1 MSRFGKYL
9 GYMTIDL
16 DGEKLE
22 IKPTLRQ
29 KQQLMAI
36 QQKTGKNKG
45 MSLEQWQE
53 LHIIFKEI
61 LRTVDAEATDDE
73 LEGFLLKHDIDF
85 MMKLYVAFGWMKEGD
100 VDNLKEELKQTAMD
114 ES

>member
-9 GYMTIDL
+9 GYMSIDL

-36 QQKTGKNKG
+36 QQKSGKGG

-53 LHIIFKEI
+53 LHIIFKDI
-61 LRTVDAEATDDE
+61 LRTVDSEATDDE
-73 LEGFLLKHDIDF
+73 LEAFLLQHDIDF
-85 MMKLYVAFGWMKEGD
+85 MMKLYVAFGW
-100 VDNLKEELKQTAMD
+100 LKEEDIDGLKGELKKKAM
-114 ES
+114 ESN